1 MKLEVR
7 SRGYKLSEALQLHI
21 ERRIE
26 FAIDRFAHRVSSVTA
41 RVTCRKN
48 GRTNQDQ
55 LCTLEVHLIPFGT
68 VVIEERNA
76 DLYTAVDRAAD
87 RLGAGMAR
95 LLKRAQP
102 DRSKSIR
109 HPHEAPSAA

>member
-1 MKLEVR
+1 MTLEVR
-7 SRGYKLSEALQLHI
+7 SRGFKLSEALQLHI

-48 GRTNQDQ
+48 GHTNQDQ
-55 LCTLEVHLIPFGT
+55 LCTLEVRLIPFGS

-76 DLYTAVDRAAD
+76 DLYTAVDKAAD
-87 RLGAGMAR
+87 RLGAGIAR
-95 LLKRAQP
+95 LLNRTQP

-109 HPHEAPSAA
+109 YSHGAPSAA